1 MNYLMVFIGGGLGS
15 VLRYLIGLAF
25 QKTNY
30 NLPLSTFLSNLAACI
45 LFAVTLTIVENKTVS
60 SSTLK
65 LLVLTGVCGGLS
77 TFSTFGYETYLLLKQ
92 QNYLWMSINIFASVI
107 LCMSCFLLIKR

>member
-1 MNYLMVFIGGGLGS
+1 MNFLLVFIGGGLGS
-15 VLRYLIGLAF
+15 VARYLLGIAF

-30 NLPLSTFLSNLAACI
+30 NLPLSTFLANISACI
-45 LFAVTLTIVENKTVS
+45 IFAITLNSIDSRDGN

-65 LLVLTGVCGGLS
+65 LLVLTGICGGLS

-92 QNYLWMSINIFASVI
+92 QNYLWMLLNILISVI
-107 LCMSCFLLIKR
+107 LCTACFILIKK